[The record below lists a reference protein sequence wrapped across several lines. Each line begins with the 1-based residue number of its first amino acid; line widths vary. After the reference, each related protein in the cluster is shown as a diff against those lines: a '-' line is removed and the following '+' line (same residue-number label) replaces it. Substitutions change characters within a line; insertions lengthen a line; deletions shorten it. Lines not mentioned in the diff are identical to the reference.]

1 MRALA
6 HQEPDRVPIDCGGM
20 RSSGIAAI
28 AYGRLK
34 DYLALREG
42 AVYVFD
48 VRQQLAVI
56 EPPVRERF
64 GADVL
69 SLDLDQLGDW
79 QPYTLPDGRQALMPA
94 SYQFEAGQD
103 GSLYW
108 LDRGKRIAK
117 LPNGGYYF
125 DLIDFPLA
133 GATSLSDLE
142 EYNWGGHSDE
152 QLAILRSQAVQLSEQ
167 TDKAIMGRFSG
178 SVYERGQKLR
188 GFERFML
195 DLAEGG
201 PFVEAFLEKLTEAHL
216 RDLER
221 YLAAVGEHIH
231 LIQMS
236 DDLGTQRA
244 PQISPA
250 MYRRWIKPYHSRI
263 YGFVRQR
270 YPHVYVFLHCCG
282 AIYPLLPDL
291 IEAGVQVLNPVQTA
305 AAGMDPARLK
315 RAYGAQLTFWGGGAE
330 TQTTVPNGTPEE
342 ISAQVQERLR
352 IFAPGGGFVFAPV
365 HNLQA
370 DVPPRNIVAVFDAAR
385 RYGSYADLRRELVAQ
400 PS

>member
-1 MRALA
+1 MNSTMSSRERVLRALA

-231 LIQMS
+231 LIQMR
-236 DDLGTQRA
+236 GA
-244 PQISPA
+244 HNV
-250 MYRRWIKPYHSRI
+250 RRRFRRPCIGAGSSRI
-263 YGFVRQR
+263 
-270 YPHVYVFLHCCG
+270 
-282 AIYPLLPDL
+282 
-291 IEAGVQVLNPVQTA
+291 TA
-305 AAGMDPARLK
+305 ASTALYA
-315 RAYGAQLTFWGGGAE
+315 
-330 TQTTVPNGTPEE
+330 
-342 ISAQVQERLR
+342 SATRTCTC
-352 IFAPGGGFVFAPV
+352 FC
-365 HNLQA
+365 
-370 DVPPRNIVAVFDAAR
+370 IVAAR
-385 RYGSYADLRRELVAQ
+385 STRCC
-400 PS
+400 PT